1 MPARTDLLV
10 LVTEGEY
17 KRAESVFAT
26 APGVQCTP
34 APREEKE
41 LARAIAAAGARYV
54 IVGSYPYSSELYS
67 TLPRGGVIARFG
79 VGHETVDKVKA
90 TSAGLLCTN
99 TPGVLDRSVAEHAIL
114 LMLAAARHIAKNTSD
129 MRRGTWDLGPPGFE
143 LGDKTLAIVGC
154 GRIGRATARIAAS
167 GFGMRVVGITR
178 SRPSAASDA
187 DFQKIT
193 DDFAAGVGEARY
205 VSLHITADAPNRKFM
220 NAERLAMLRT
230 DAWLINTGR
239 GALVDESALYDALA
253 ARRIAGAALDVF
265 DREPYVPDD
274 PARDF
279 RTLDNVV
286 LTPHVGSH
294 TQEANRL
301 MAERAL
307 QNVRL
312 AAAGRF
318 NEMDLLNPEVISRR
332 GR

>member
-1 MPARTDLLV
+1 MPELSDLIV

-17 KRAESVFAT
+17 KRAQSVFAS

-34 APREEKE
+34 APREERE
-41 LARAIAAAGARYV
+41 LARAIGAAGTRYV
-54 IVGSYPYSSELYS
+54 VVGSFPYSSELYA

-79 VGHETVDKVKA
+79 VGHENVDKAKA
-90 TSAGLLCTN
+90 TRAGLLCTN

-129 MRRGTWDLGPPGFE
+129 MRRGMWDLGPSGFE
-143 LGDKTLAIVGC
+143 LGEKTLAIVGC
-154 GRIGRATARIAAS
+154 GRIGRATARIAAR
-167 GFGMRVVGITR
+167 GFGMRVVGIQR
-178 SRPSAASDA
+178 SRPTAARDA
-187 DFQKIT
+187 DFEMIT
-193 DDFAAGVGEARY
+193 DDFAAGVREAHY
-205 VSLHITADAPNRKFM
+205 VSLHITADAPNRHFM

-253 ARRIAGAALDVF
+253 PGRIAGAALDVF
-265 DREPYVPDD
+265 DREPYVPVD
-274 PARDF
+274 PTRDF
-279 RTLDNVV
+279 RTLENVV

-294 TQEANRL
+294 TREANRL

-307 QNVRL
+307 QNIRL

-318 NEMDLLNPEVISRR
+318 DEMDLLNPEVLQSNP
-332 GR
+332 